1 MRQRPTRP
9 AVSRKRAFSN
19 VFCSWMEPWVDLVL
33 MVAFRPVRKRARS
46 TSGKRL
52 GAIRLPPNDAA
63 AA

>member
-1 MRQRPTRP
+1 
-9 AVSRKRAFSN
+9 
-19 VFCSWMEPWVDLVL
+19 MEPWVDLVL